1 MIYQRAAGYQTTFKE
16 RPAFYEPGVGV
27 TMGQEGDGGDGPIP
41 SLALFV
47 RSGDVLQDRFGND
60 LTARVAS

>member
-1 MIYQRAAGYQTTFKE
+1 MIYQRAAGYQATFLE
-16 RPAFYEPGVGV
+16 RPAFYDAGLGV
-27 TMGQEGDGGDGPIP
+27 TAGEEGDGGDGPIP